1 MRMTLLTFAE
11 LMEAANASKHPRL
24 SGQWTPLACQIWREA
39 DPEDARR
46 LEAAIAWELA
56 SGRRAMSID
65 EAEVRERRAAM
76 DEATAATKANTP
88 G

>member
-1 MRMTLLTFAE
+1 MRMTLRTFAE

-39 DPEDARR
+39 DPEDARL